1 MKFVK
6 ANFEILP
13 IPDPYDK
20 MAVYQH
26 LERVGRVCYK
36 SEDKITDD
44 SCLKFLTNIRNRKHW
59 AMLEHYIFVISVSEE
74 MYNDFLENYEVVD
87 DEDPD
92 IGSKLRFVRTSINDR
107 YYDTSNKFLISGS
120 ATAFNYLWACKF
132 FSTVDETDTVNMIG
146 SFLHQRY
153 PEIIMVPEHAKEYAD
168 TPIED
173 RVGKIHLLSRKE
185 IEALPVGSRLIHDF
199 ASVKSITDRGVTHED
214 VRHRPASWAQESTR
228 YCNYGKLG
236 CTFIIPC
243 WFTDEE
249 SNILINMTDN
259 EFYRHVNT
267 LSQPDRM
274 SLAAWRW
281 AADMMYLGS
290 EYEKFVKPLEDK
302 SESSAEGIEIFGD
315 DGYGWTP
322 QQARS
327 ILPNSVKT
335 EIIMTAPL
343 DEWVHYFNM
352 RVPTSAHPQMRE
364 LAVPMLSEFAERD
377 PSVFLEQKKRLI
389 EEA

>member
-44 SCLKFLTNIRNRKHW
+44 SCLKFLTNIKNRKHW

-74 MYNDFLENYEVVD
+74 MYKNFLDNYHIVD

-92 IGSKLRFVRTSINDR
+92 IGSKLRFVRASVNDR
-107 YYDTSNKFLISGS
+107 FSGNSNRFLISGS
-120 ATAFNYLWACKF
+120 ATAFNYLWACNF

-153 PEIIMVPEHAKEYAD
+153 PEIIMVPEHAKDYAD
-168 TPIED
+168 IRVED
-173 RVGKIHLLSRKE
+173 EVGKIHLLSRKE

-243 WFTDEE
+243 WFTEKAT
-249 SNILINMTDN
+249 NILLDQNTVNDI
-259 EFYRHVNT
+259 EVQLSLYHVGVEGLLKYGFTFGEAHWLHQMYWDGRIYET
-267 LSQPDRM
+267 LVHAIPENQWS
-274 SLAAWRW
+274 
-281 AADMMYLGS
+281 
-290 EYEKFVKPLEDK
+290 
-302 SESSAEGIEIFGD
+302 
-315 DGYGWTP
+315 P

-327 ILPNSVKT
+327 VLPNSVKT
-335 EIIMTAPL
+335 EIIITAPL

-364 LAVPMLSEFAERD
+364 LAVPMLGEFAERD

>member
-1 MKFVK
+1 MKFIK

-13 IPDPYDK
+13 IPNPYDK

-59 AMLEHYIFVISVSEE
+59 AMLEHYIFVMSVSEA
-74 MYNDFLENYEVVD
+74 MYEDFLENYQITD

-92 IGSKLRFVRTSINDR
+92 IGAKLRFVRASVNNR
-107 YYDTSNKFLISGS
+107 YYDENNKFLISGS
-120 ATAFNYLWACKF
+120 ATAFNYLWACNF

-153 PEIIMVPEHAKEYAD
+153 PEIIMVPEHAKDYAD
-168 TPIED
+168 IRVED
-173 RVGKIHLLSRKE
+173 EVGKIHLLSRKE

-228 YCNYGKLG
+228 YCNYGNSG
-236 CTFIIPC
+236 CQFIIPC
-243 WFTDEE
+243 WFSDDAVERLLKYDEDPF
-249 SNILINMTDN
+249 IINGPNSIIDPFRAS
-259 EFYRHVNT
+259 E
-267 LSQPDRM
+267 
-274 SLAAWRW
+274 WRW
-281 AADMMYLGS
+281 IMKMQ
-290 EYEKFVKPLEDK
+290 
-302 SESSAEGIEIFGD
+302 D
-315 DGYGWTP
+315 DENVYNDLIGYKWSP
-322 QQARS
+322 QQSRS
-327 ILPNSVKT
+327 VLPNSVKT

-343 DEWVHYFNM
+343 DEWIHYFNM

-364 LAVPMLSEFAERD
+364 LAVPMLREFAERD

>member
-44 SCLKFLTNIRNRKHW
+44 SCLKFLTNIKNRKHW
-59 AMLEHYIFVISVSEE
+59 AMLEHYIFVMSVSEA
-74 MYNDFLENYEVVD
+74 MYDDFLDNYQITD

-92 IGSKLRFVRTSINDR
+92 IGAKLRFVRASVNNR
-107 YYDTSNKFLISGS
+107 YYDENNKFLISGS
-120 ATAFNYLWACKF
+120 ATAFNYLWACKL

-146 SFLHQRY
+146 SFLHQRF

-173 RVGKIHLLSRKE
+173 KVGVIHLLSRKE

-228 YCNYGKLG
+228 YCNYGKMG

-243 WFTDEE
+243 WFTNEEAEYLCDVTDDE
-249 SNILINMTDN
+249 LIDHMFNLHTKPKK
-259 EFYRHVNT
+259 
-267 LSQPDRM
+267 LSRAAWIWTREMFGSGKAYEVLTNPDRCNW
-274 SLAAWRW
+274 S
-281 AADMMYLGS
+281 
-290 EYEKFVKPLEDK
+290 
-302 SESSAEGIEIFGD
+302 
-315 DGYGWTP
+315 P

-343 DEWVHYFNM
+343 DEWIHYFNM

-364 LAVPMLSEFAERD
+364 LAVPMLREFAERD

>member
-44 SCLKFLTNIRNRKHW
+44 SCLKFLTNIKNRKHW
-59 AMLEHYIFVISVSEE
+59 AMLEHYIFVMSVSEA
-74 MYNDFLENYEVVD
+74 MYDDFLDNYQITD

-92 IGSKLRFVRTSINDR
+92 IGAKLRLVRASVNNR
-107 YYDTSNKFLISGS
+107 YYDENNKFLISGS
-120 ATAFNYLWACKF
+120 ATAFNYLWACKL

-146 SFLHQRY
+146 SFLHQRF

-173 RVGKIHLLSRKE
+173 KVGVIHLLSRKE

-228 YCNYGKLG
+228 YCNYGKMG

-243 WFTDEE
+243 WFTNEEAEYLCDVTDDE
-249 SNILINMTDN
+249 LIDHMFNLHTKPKK
-259 EFYRHVNT
+259 
-267 LSQPDRM
+267 LSRAAWIWTREMFGSGKAYEVLTNPDRCNW
-274 SLAAWRW
+274 S
-281 AADMMYLGS
+281 
-290 EYEKFVKPLEDK
+290 
-302 SESSAEGIEIFGD
+302 
-315 DGYGWTP
+315 P

-343 DEWVHYFNM
+343 DEWIHYFNM
-352 RVPTSAHPQMRE
+352 RVHASAHPQMRE
-364 LAVPMLSEFAERD
+364 LAVPMLREFAERD